1 MKCHIKSI
9 EVNQHA
15 VSILAEAQ
23 RKALELTIEAIRT
36 DIVTRGVVPFENG
49 ILQNGGDMYRSGYTE
64 QIDDCV
70 YYLVYNTPYARI
82 WYYNLPTV
90 DKNGKHYSP
99 AKFKRPTAIDHWM
112 DYYLD
117 GEGKQWVIEKYL
129 VFLKQESKGV
139 IT

>member
-36 DIVTRGVVPFENG
+36 DIVTRGVVPFDTG
-49 ILQNGGDMYRSGYTE
+49 ALQNGSDEYKSGYNE
-64 QIDDCV
+64 EIEDCV
-70 YYLVYNTPYARI
+70 YHLIYNTPYARR
-82 WYYNLPTV
+82 WYFNV
-90 DKNGKHYSP
+90 EGVH
-99 AKFKRPTAIDHWM
+99 FKRDTSIDHWM

-117 GEGKQWVIEKYL
+117 GEGKQWVIETYL
-129 VFLKQESKGV
+129 KFLKQESKGV
-139 IT
+139 VT